1 MLNINNGQFKTTN
14 NPINKTLN
22 THNSSG
28 NLLIN
33 NLFSKNNIKKSDIVK
48 SNCNNTTPIDQSIM
62 PNSFRNFNSEIRE
75 VDEGSN
81 FNSRIPSPN
90 DRTLDINIIR

>member
-1 MLNINNGQFKTTN
+1 MTTK
-14 NPINKTLN
+14 IK
-22 THNSSG
+22 SI
-28 NLLIN
+28 LIII

-48 SNCNNTTPIDQSIM
+48 SNCNNTTSIDQIIM
-62 PNSFRNFNSEIRE
+62 PNSFKNFNSEIRE
-75 VDEGSN
+75 LDEGSN

>member
-1 MLNINNGQFKTTN
+1 MLNNGQFKTTN
-14 NPINKTLN
+14 NQNHKTLN

-62 PNSFRNFNSEIRE
+62 PNSFINFNSEIRE

>member
-1 MLNINNGQFKTTN
+1 MLNNGQFKTTSN
-14 NPINKTLN
+14 QNHKTLN

-75 VDEGSN
+75 VDESSN